1 MAVIDNRSR
10 QRDGSAEF
18 RIASNG
24 RASLQWTVGLFYEE
38 KRNRYGQDLT
48 VDGID
53 AASGIDNRL
62 FLAST
67 DQIFVSDIALRERQ
81 FALFGEVVVPV
92 GDKLKVTGGGRYF
105 DARQR
110 SSVRFGGVFADPN
123 TGTSSFRNKE
133 DGFNPKL
140 NLAYEFRSEEPASE
154 VQSLMRI
161 SYAVSCLK

>member
-1 MAVIDNRSR
+1 M
-10 QRDGSAEF
+10 
-18 RIASNG
+18 RISDW
-24 RASLQWTVGLFYEE
+24 SSDVCSS
-38 KRNRYGQDLT
+38 DL
-48 VDGID
+48 
-53 AASGIDNRL
+53 
-62 FLAST
+62 
-67 DQIFVSDIALRERQ
+67 IFVSDIALRERQ

-140 NLAYEFRSEEPASE
+140 NLAYEFDRDRMVYVQEIGRESWRAS
-154 VQSLMRI
+154 VCQ
-161 SYAVSCLK
+161 

>member
-1 MAVIDNRSR
+1 M
-10 QRDGSAEF
+10 
-18 RIASNG
+18 RISDW
-24 RASLQWTVGLFYEE
+24 SSDVCSS
-38 KRNRYGQDLT
+38 DL
-48 VDGID
+48 
-53 AASGIDNRL
+53 
-62 FLAST
+62 
-67 DQIFVSDIALRERQ
+67 IFVSDIALRERQ

-140 NLAYEFRSEEPASE
+140 NLAYEFDRDRMVYVQAAKGFRLGGTNEPVPAAACAAIGRASCRERVWQYGE
-154 VQSLMRI
+154 VSVG
-161 SYAVSCLK
+161 AVSVTKKQNKKHR

>member
-1 MAVIDNRSR
+1 MAEKCLKVCEMMSR
-10 QRDGSAEF
+10 KWCVCFVFFKQKSAYEM
-18 RIASNG
+18 RI
-24 RASLQWTVGLFYEE
+24 
-38 KRNRYGQDLT
+38 
-48 VDGID
+48 
-53 AASGIDNRL
+53 
-62 FLAST
+62 
-67 DQIFVSDIALRERQ
+67 SDWSSDVCSSDHRERQ

-140 NLAYEFRSEEPASE
+140 NLAYEFDRDRMVY
-154 VQSLMRI
+154 VQAEIGR
-161 SYAVSCLK
+161 A